1 MDTGN
6 HMYDGNY
13 QMKTTTT
20 KRYDDDK
27 YDEDKRDPPLQSNRL
42 DPQRARCYRA
52 EAGCSAS
59 PPDDDGFGG
68 DDDGG
73 GGGGGQTTSTNNRH
87 IKSPQH
93 ISTTYNH
100 HNKSP
105 HGAGHDWLAHRPQ
118 LHCSFRLVPCQ
129 LTKAPEHKRHRYL
142 LNIHHYQ
149 KLSVDHLIIIR

>member
-59 PPDDDGFGG
+59 PPDGG
-68 DDDGG
+68 GDDGG
-73 GGGGGQTTSTNNRH
+73 GGDCGGGGGKTTSTNNRH
-87 IKSPQH
+87 N

>member
-1 MDTGN
+1 MYN

-20 KRYDDDK
+20 ERYDDNK

-59 PPDDDGFGG
+59 PPDDDDGFG
-68 DDDGG
+68 GG

-87 IKSPQH
+87 NISAPH
-93 ISTTYNH
+93 IITTTNH
-100 HNKSP
+100 LMEQDMTGWHIDHNCTVP
-105 HGAGHDWLAHRPQ
+105 FVL
-118 LHCSFRLVPCQ
+118 RLV
-129 LTKAPEHKRHRYL
+129 
-142 LNIHHYQ
+142 N
-149 KLSVDHLIIIR
+149 